1 MDERDTLK
9 RAAAEHAT
17 SFLTSGT
24 VVGLGTGSTAIWA
37 VRKVAAMLAA
47 GELRDIVAIPT
58 SSETEAEARRLG
70 VPLTTLADH
79 PVIDVTID
87 GADEVDPQLDLIK
100 GGGGALLHEKI
111 VAQASRREIIV
122 VDEAKL
128 SPALGTRSA
137 LPVEVVP
144 FGAGLGRCP
153 PAVARRGAHAADRC
167 GGQPFVTDEGN
178 VILDT
183 AFGVLA
189 DPHAL
194 AAALEAR
201 TDVAAHGLFLGLAT
215 DLVVA
220 GPSGVRHLARKAP

>member
-1 MDERDTLK
+1 MDERDRLK

-17 SFLTSGT
+17 SFLTSGM

-37 VRKVAAMLAA
+37 VRKVAALLAA

-58 SSETEAEARRLG
+58 SSETEAEARRLD

-87 GADEVDPQLDLIK
+87 GADEVDPNLELIK

-128 SPALGTRSA
+128 SPALGTHVA

-144 FGAGLGRCP
+144 FGR
-153 PAVARRGAHAADRC
+153 ARRRRSWGRSEGCPGC
-167 GGQPFVTDEGN
+167 GPMR
-178 VILDT
+178 T
-183 AFGVLA
+183 AGRSS
-189 DPHAL
+189 PT
-194 AAALEAR
+194 R
-201 TDVAAHGLFLGLAT
+201 AT
-215 DLVVA
+215 SSSTP
-220 GPSGVRHLARKAP
+220 PSTC